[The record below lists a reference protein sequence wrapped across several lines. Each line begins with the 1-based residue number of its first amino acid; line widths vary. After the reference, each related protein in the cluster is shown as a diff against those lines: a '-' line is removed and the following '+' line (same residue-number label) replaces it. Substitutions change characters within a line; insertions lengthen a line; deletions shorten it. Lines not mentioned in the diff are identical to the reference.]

1 MPWSA
6 PADLRRFRDITA
18 HHAVLMG
25 RGTFASIGSPL
36 RTRRNIILSRTLP
49 SIPRTHPDADGTTI
63 EIHSTLEAAMEAA
76 AAEEVL
82 YIIGGES
89 VFRQTAERAD
99 ELLLTRVEDDSEGD
113 TVFPMDDAEVERS
126 FVLTAEEAGKGMT
139 FTSYR
144 RRSGG

>member
-1 MPWSA
+1 
-6 PADLRRFRDITA
+6 
-18 HHAVLMG
+18 MG

-49 SIPRTHPDADGTTI
+49 AVPRTVPDADGTTI
-63 EIHSTLEAAMEAA
+63 EIHASLEAAMEAA
-76 AAEEVL
+76 SAEAVL

-99 ELLLTRVEDDSEGD
+99 ELLLTRVEDDSDGD
-113 TVFPMDDAEVERS
+113 AVFPMDEASLERW
-126 FVLTAEEAGKGMT
+126 FERTAEERGAGMT

-144 RRSGG
+144 RRAGG